1 MPHERHK
8 MKPLLYIALSCLSLS
23 VSNHAF
29 AKDADSKIRQDENCF
44 DAGWVS
50 SKLRKLSTL
59 KANKTDT
66 VGVTPSAQYI
76 LDDNTQHY
84 PERVFMKDQGE
95 QTEFPI
101 TPDGRLIGFEK
112 ISGASDEVEFCHYDP
127 KRAGLPFNA
136 DGIKLNINTEIQ
148 FHNQSGAH
156 SLDEIKDGLKDG
168 RSHYKKIAGALS
180 IVVPKMSHIM
190 IEYEDETL
198 ALDFIA
204 MKSGT
209 PLTDTVPVIFCGS
222 PMIKVKDL
230 EDIGADGIIISGGDY
245 TLLPVPGLAAMKR
258 FQGCDDNEG

>member
-1 MPHERHK
+1 
-8 MKPLLYIALSCLSLS
+8 MKPLLYFALMCLGLS
-23 VSNHAF
+23 ASSYAL
-29 AKDADSKIRQDENCF
+29 AKTSDPKIREAENCF

-50 SKLRKLSTL
+50 SKLRKLATL
-59 KANKTDT
+59 NADKTDT
-66 VGVTPSAQYI
+66 VGVSPSARYI
-76 LDDNTQHY
+76 LDGSTQHY
-84 PERVFMKDQGE
+84 PERVYIKDQGE
-95 QTEFPI
+95 QTEFPVSL
-101 TPDGRLIGFEK
+101 DGRLLGFEK
-112 ISGASDEVEFCHYDP
+112 ISSASDDVEFCHYDP
-127 KRAGLPFNA
+127 KRAGLPFDA

-198 ALDFIA
+198 ALDFTA

-209 PLTDTVPVIFCGS
+209 PLTKPVPVIFCGS

>member
-1 MPHERHK
+1 
-8 MKPLLYIALSCLSLS
+8 MKPLLYFALMCLGLS
-23 VSNHAF
+23 ASSYAL
-29 AKDADSKIRQDENCF
+29 AKTSDPKIREAENCF

-50 SKLRKLSTL
+50 SKLRKLATL
-59 KANKTDT
+59 NADKTDT
-66 VGVTPSAQYI
+66 VGVSPSARYI
-76 LDDNTQHY
+76 LDGSTQHY
-84 PERVFMKDQGE
+84 PERVYIKDQGE
-95 QTEFPI
+95 QTEFPVSL
-101 TPDGRLIGFEK
+101 DGRLLGFEK
-112 ISGASDEVEFCHYDP
+112 ISSASDDVEFCHYDP
-127 KRAGLPFNA
+127 KRAGLPFDA

-245 TLLPVPGLAAMKR
+245 TLLPVPRLAAMKR

>member
-50 SKLRKLSTL
+50 SKLRKLATL
-59 KANKTDT
+59 KAEKTDT
-66 VGVTPSAQYI
+66 VGVSPSAQYI

-101 TPDGRLIGFEK
+101 TPNGRLIGFEK
-112 ISGASDEVEFCHYDP
+112 ISGASNDVKFCHYDP
-127 KRAGLPFNA
+127 KRTGLPFDA
-136 DGIKLNINTEIQ
+136 DGITLDINTSIQ
-148 FHNQSGAH
+148 FHNQSGEH
-156 SLDEIKDGLKDG
+156 RLGDIKDGLKDG
-168 RSHYKKIAGALS
+168 RSHYKKLAGALA

-190 IEYEDETL
+190 IEYEDETK
-198 ALDFIA
+198 ALDFTP
-204 MKSGT
+204 MKDGAA
-209 PLTDTVPVIFCGS
+209 LNETVPIVYCEH

-230 EDIGADGIIISGGDY
+230 EDIGLSLIHI
-245 TLLPVPGLAAMKR
+245 
-258 FQGCDDNEG
+258 